1 MKVAQINHPDLG
13 LDYRTASVLATS
25 LADADADIIDP
36 VMVVWHDRKS
46 SQMSPMLE
54 GCVTETN
61 WRDYGM
67 THGGKLEIEVNGEYD
82 FVFADSS
89 AFESYGPN
97 PYINLHDLHGKEYLC
112 NANAFRD
119 PHNPKNPS
127 RKACT
132 ALDE

>member
-1 MKVAQINHPDLG
+1 MRTAQINRPDIG
-13 LDYRTASVLATS
+13 LDYKAALALATT
-25 LADADADIIDP
+25 LADADVDIIDP
-36 VMVVWHDRKS
+36 VMLVWHDRKA

-61 WRDYGM
+61 WHDYGM
-67 THGGKLEIEVNGEYD
+67 THGGRLEVDVNGEYD

-97 PYINLHDLHGKEYLC
+97 PFVNLHDLHGKEYLC
-112 NANAFRD
+112 NAKAFRD

-127 RKACT
+127 REACT
-132 ALDE
+132 PLDE